1 MQPWEQLI
9 SRPLRALRLESIRN
23 KILVFAVLATLI
35 PSLSTTWVAY
45 RENTRSLTGKIT
57 QELQTVS
64 SSTSRDLDLWIKE
77 RLYDL
82 RVFSSSYEV
91 SDNLARIPRAGGA
104 PVRASSAYRRATDY
118 LNSVRVRFPEDEELV
133 LLDPEG
139 RPVVSSSGVPRPLEL
154 PANWASQLRSE
165 GHVVGPAT
173 WDSTIGKA
181 TMILAVPIPV
191 TTGRSPGILAG
202 RLNLTAI
209 REMLQNGASSGEG
222 QVYLVTT
229 DGQVV
234 ISSTESSP
242 ALMHVRMGESTR
254 KNLFAR
260 EGEALQYRG
269 VQGADVVGALKRVP
283 RLEWAVLAELPA
295 TEAFRQVAHLRNVT
309 ALIVILLLAGVG
321 LLGYFLG
328 LLIVRPLGRLTAAAA
343 EVAAGDFSVDVPV
356 VGGGELGYLT
366 EVFNNMVTHLR
377 DGRQALAEINATLQ
391 KKNDDLGRLSVTD
404 ALTGLYNR
412 RYLMETLANEAR
424 RSRRLKHTFTVLM
437 SDVDNFKQ
445 FNDTHGHLKGDEAL
459 RRVAKVL
466 QDCSRD
472 VDCVARFGGEEFMI
486 ILPETPTKGAVEVA
500 ERIRARLAEEQ
511 VAGGRLTLSIG
522 VAEFPASGEGD
533 EALIAAADAALYQA
547 KREGRDRV
555 VADGRPKRRSSLVM
569 GAGPE
574 LPSEP
579 ITPPVAPP
587 DPDSAPKGKKR
598 R

>member
-9 SRPLRALRLESIRN
+9 SRPLRALRLESIRS

-64 SSTSRDLDLWIKE
+64 TSTSRDLDLWLKE

-91 SDNLARIPRAGGA
+91 SDNLARIPRTSGG
-104 PVRASSAYRRATDY
+104 PVRTSTAYRRATDY

-133 LLDPEG
+133 LLDPQG
-139 RPVVSSSGVPRPLEL
+139 HPVVSSAGVPHPVEL
-154 PANWASQLRSE
+154 PANWATQLRSE
-165 GHVVGPAT
+165 SHIVGDAV
-173 WDSTIGKA
+173 WDSALGKA

-191 TTGRSPGILAG
+191 TTGRSPGILVG
-202 RLNLTAI
+202 RLNFTAI
-209 REMLQNGASSGEG
+209 QEMLQSGTSSGAG
-222 QVYLVTT
+222 QVYLVSE
-229 DGQVV
+229 DGHVV
-234 ISSTESSP
+234 ISATESSP
-242 ALMHVRMGESTR
+242 ALMRTRLGEATR
-254 KNLFAR
+254 RNLFAR
-260 EGEALQYRG
+260 EGEALQYNSVSG
-269 VQGADVVGALKRVP
+269 PAVVGALKRVP
-283 RLEWAVLAELPA
+283 RVDWAILSELPA

-309 ALIVILLLAGVG
+309 ATIVILLLAGVG

-437 SDVDNFKQ
+437 SDVDHFKQ
-445 FNDTHGHLKGDEAL
+445 FNDAHGHLKGDEAL
-459 RRVAKVL
+459 RCVAKVL
-466 QDCSRD
+466 KDCSRD
-472 VDCVARFGGEEFMI
+472 VDCVARYGGEEFMI

-500 ERIRARLAEEQ
+500 ERIRERLAAEQ

-522 VAEFPASGEGD
+522 VAEFPANGEGE
-533 EALIAAADAALYQA
+533 EALSAAADAALYQA
-547 KREGRDRV
+547 KGAGRDRV
-555 VADGRPKRRSSLVM
+555 VAAGRPKRRSSLVM
-569 GAGPE
+569 RAAVEPPPE
-574 LPSEP
+574 SV
-579 ITPPVAPP
+579 PPPAPAP
-587 DPDSAPKGKKR
+587 APKGKKR
-598 R
+598 G